1 MQFVRWFL
9 GRIILTLDFITRP
22 KSIMR
27 NKDEQTEVDAQTEKL
42 SLYQFNACP
51 FCVKVRRHLKK
62 HALNIELRDAKNN
75 RSYKKELMQKGGQYK
90 VPCLRIQNDS
100 GDIKWLYE
108 SNDIIAYLTT
118 DLALNAN

>member
-22 KSIMR
+22 KSIIR
-27 NKDEQTEVDAQTEKL
+27 NNDEQITVDAQTEKL

-75 RSYKKELMQKGGQYK
+75 QVYKKELMQEGGQYK
-90 VPCLRIQNDS
+90 VPCLRIQNES

-108 SNDIIAYLTT
+108 SNDIISYLTT
-118 DLALNAN
+118 DFALNAN